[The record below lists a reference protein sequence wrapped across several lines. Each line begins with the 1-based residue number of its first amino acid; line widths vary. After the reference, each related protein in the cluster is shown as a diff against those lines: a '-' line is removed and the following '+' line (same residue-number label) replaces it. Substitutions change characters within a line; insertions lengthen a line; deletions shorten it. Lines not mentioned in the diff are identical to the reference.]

1 MNDTMIVCYIVIAV
15 ALFSVAV
22 YAIGRASGEDMG
34 YDVSVIRGPI
44 SMALLVSIFW
54 LPILVLALVIIP
66 FFLLYRMGG
75 KARKDSYGKEENV
88 GNFREV
94 IWIRN

>member
-66 FFLLYRMGG
+66 FFLLYRMGERQG
-75 KARKDSYGKEENV
+75 KIAMEKKKMWGTLEK
-88 GNFREV
+88 
-94 IWIRN
+94 